1 MSHRTQITLTDE
13 QYARLRD
20 ESARTGL
27 GLAELVRRAVDRS
40 YGSTLHDTIIGGL
53 DASFGAWADHDG
65 DGGSAKAGSTP
76 TSVDDHGKR
85 RCAPGQPSPGVS
97 FREWSRHSGSTPSL

>member
-13 QYARLRD
+13 QYARLRN
-20 ESARTGL
+20 ESERTGL

-40 YGSTLHDTIIGGL
+40 YGSTLHDTIINGL

-65 DGGSAKAGSTP
+65 DGASYVEGL
-76 TSVDDHGKR
+76 R
-85 RCAPGQPSPGVS
+85 RGMA
-97 FREWSRHSGSTPSL
+97 RRLADA